1 MSLRVLQTPK
11 RVIMVAFLPLALGG
25 CACFAPVV
33 RTIQTALVPDRGWA
47 AVTTAADQPI
57 RPHSRAR
64 VRHKAVKGWR
74 HDARVA
80 KASLRSEHAPTV
92 PARPAPEAAPKL
104 PDEANPQALA
114 AQAERLAAA
123 EKAAAAADE
132 QVVKEADALMQQG
145 KVLAARKRLVAAM
158 NGSNAPVIFAFART
172 YDPDEIAALSRADA
186 PADTRRAKALYDH
199 ARLLGSKEAVAALK
213 RLESLPDSKAAP
225 AKP

>member
-1 MSLRVLQTPK
+1 MSLRALQTPK

-33 RTIQTALVPDRGWA
+33 RTIHTALVPDSGWM
-47 AVTTAADQPI
+47 AVTTVVDQYG
-57 RPHSRAR
+57 RPQSRAR

-80 KASLRSEHAPTV
+80 KASLRSEHAATT
-92 PARPAPEAAPKL
+92 PARAAPAAAPTL

-132 QVVKEADALMQQG
+132 LVVKEADALMQQG

-172 YDPDEIAALSRADA
+172 YDPDEIGALSSADA

-213 RLESLPDSKAAP
+213 RLQSLADSKAAP